1 MSDSVLRYRRNP
13 RHNGVFAPLPPMDRT
28 LRYFRTLSPGKIT
41 LWCYLIWWGVT
52 VYFRFDPTPAIWL
65 NALGISAV
73 IGVALKLS
81 VGGAGGAKAD
91 PWVTFRLFWMPFAVS
106 SFSSLIKG
114 HGYVLI
120 FPADLRELAVSCAAC
135 ALFLAVV
142 VLLKRLSPPGA
153 A

>member
-1 MSDSVLRYRRNP
+1 M
-13 RHNGVFAPLPPMDRT
+13 T
-28 LRYFRTLSPGKIT
+28 LLLNYFRNLSRGKIA

-52 VYFRFDPTPAIWL
+52 VYFRFDPAPAIWL

-81 VGGAGGAKAD
+81 VGGTPKGGD

-106 SFSSLIKG
+106 SFSALIKD
-114 HGYVLI
+114 HGYILI
-120 FPADLRELAVSCAAC
+120 FPSDPEELLLSFAAC
-135 ALFLAVV
+135 ALFLAGVG
-142 VLLKRLSPPGA
+142 LLKRLPGPGA